1 MSQLLE
7 DGSPRR
13 YYCGTTSS
21 QTKPHSCGSLPG
33 AWSFGSSRRERS
45 WHRSWHTRPTGAS
58 VRAGKSLS
66 CRTFGAVA
74 QLGEHL
80 LCKQGVAGSIPVRS
94 TPSEVS
100 FRQWIGSIMG
110 SAAVGGPAVCA
121 HVLRISCAPS
131 GIVQDGS
138 RPRKRAGWGPGPGGI
153 VGRLEAPGASSSQ
166 PDCPTRAGSRGG
178 IRRLTGAIEIW
189 S

>member
-110 SAAVGGPAVCA
+110 SAAVGGPLPYVLMFCA
-121 HVLRISCAPS
+121 YHAPPPASCRMAHDRESGRDGAQGRGVLSGAWRRQEPRQASRIVRRGQEAE
-131 GIVQDGS
+131 
-138 RPRKRAGWGPGPGGI
+138 AEFGG
-153 VGRLEAPGASSSQ
+153 
-166 PDCPTRAGSRGG
+166 
-178 IRRLTGAIEIW
+178 
-189 S
+189 